1 MTIHFDPKAKAL
13 AINTPAPAK
22 ADVLEEQDSTIIPH
36 RAVSEMDLLFS
47 GLQQQKQ
54 LQSTQ
59 PADVPEIP
67 DFEKDI
73 LGPMPILGKSS
84 ITTNGVISRYLSLRK
99 NLLERR
105 NSLSIALEGHL
116 KPEEAYDV
124 FSRIDALD
132 SALKTL
138 QHNLDKAYQADREI
152 RDREIEAKLRSSQ
165 EE

>member
-13 AINTPAPAK
+13 TTNTPTPAK
-22 ADVLEEQDSTIIPH
+22 ADVLEEQEPMIIPR

-47 GLQQQKQ
+47 GMQQQNQ

-59 PADVPEIP
+59 AADVPEIP

-73 LGPMPILGKSS
+73 LGPMPILGNSS
-84 ITTNGVISRYLSLRK
+84 ITTNGIITRYLSLRK

-105 NSLSIALEGHL
+105 NNLSIALEGHL

-132 SALKTL
+132 NALKTL
-138 QHNLDKAYQADREI
+138 QRNLDKAYQANREI
-152 RDREIEAKLRSSQ
+152 KDREIEAQLRSS
-165 EE
+165 EEA